1 MTKRPVSPPDLDLW
15 RQVANSTKPLRGRA
29 RPRPAPPA
37 TEKPAPA
44 APARPRASPPPAAPP
59 RKPAPPELI
68 SGRIANVDKRLAE
81 RFRRGQLPI
90 EATLDLHGLTQG
102 EAHDRLAGFIAVAA
116 SAGRR
121 CVLVITGKGM
131 WREDGGILREMVPR
145 WLNEAPT
152 RGRVLALATAQP
164 RHGGAGALYLLLKRL
179 RPE

>member
-1 MTKRPVSPPDLDLW
+1 MAKRPVSPSDLDLW
-15 RQVANSTKPLRGRA
+15 RKVAASAKPLPGRA
-29 RPRPAPPA
+29 RS
-37 TEKPAPA
+37 KPAPA
-44 APARPRASPPPAAPP
+44 APPPTPAASSSSPALPPLLSPPPRRP
-59 RKPAPPELI
+59 PPELTP
-68 SGRIANVDKRLAE
+68 GRIAGVDKRLAE
-81 RFRRGQLPI
+81 RLRRGQLPI

-116 SAGRR
+116 AAGRR

-131 WREDGGILREMVPR
+131 WRTDGGVLREMVPR

-152 RGRVLALATAQP
+152 RGRVLALAPAQP